1 MVHAIQRNVA
11 LLVGMVFCG
20 FICAEAVQFLTSP
33 RGAAGPL
40 VLASQSP
47 IMALVV
53 VVGCLLIS
61 AVVAGVVGR
70 YSNAAV
76 GLFVLGIGL
85 YVLDGR
91 LSTMAESA
99 FSVTGVGIGAG
110 DPHVSGRSVLLL
122 GGIETLLLALAALAA
137 VLMIFKIAGPLADV
151 EPNEAGERP
160 HWLTSAD
167 ALRAAACGII
177 ILPVLW
183 LIAQSPMKGQMI
195 AAAFLGSML
204 AGMIG
209 RLVSPHV
216 QPKLLFVAPMIFG
229 GLAQMVAAMVF
240 KPPLDVAYVTQSL
253 WKFSLVMPLDLA
265 AGSLAG
271 VAVGYG
277 WARSFLHH
285 EEQPDAQMT

>member
-1 MVHAIQRNVA
+1 MAHAIQRNVA
-11 LLVGMVFCG
+11 LIVGMILCG
-20 FICAEAVQFLTSP
+20 FICAEAVQFLTSS

-40 VLASQSP
+40 MLASQSP
-47 IMALVV
+47 LMALAVV
-53 VVGCLLIS
+53 VACLLIC

-70 YSNAAV
+70 FSNAAV
-76 GLFVLGIGL
+76 GLFVVGIGL
-85 YVLDGR
+85 YVMDGR
-91 LSTMAESA
+91 LSTIAEPV
-99 FSVTGVGIGAG
+99 FGVTGVGIGAG
-110 DPHVSGRSVLLL
+110 DPHVGGQAVLIRA
-122 GGIETLLLALAALAA
+122 GIETLLLTMACLAA
-137 VLMIFKIAGPLADV
+137 VLLVFRIAGPLTDV

-160 HWLTSAD
+160 HWLTSVD

-216 QPKLLFVAPMIFG
+216 QPMLLFVAPMIFG
-229 GLAQMVAAMVF
+229 GVAQIVGAMVF

-285 EEQPDAQMT
+285 EEQPDAQTT